1 MAKIKKDDLV
11 QVISG
16 KDKGKQGKVLRVFP
30 ADERVLVEGVNRVT
44 KHLRAGQDNNGST
57 EGGLQVVEAPI
68 HISNVAVVDP
78 EVAAKS
84 TSVLVDAG
92 IDAWEMGTI
101 GHVTDEAAGAGL
113 DFVQGAKGV
122 DGGAV
127 LMQGAYA
134 S

>member
-68 HISNVAVVDP
+68 HISNVALVDP
-78 EVAAKS
+78 DTKQRVRVGFREDVVERDGRTRTVRVRVTRGGVAR
-84 TSVLVDAG
+84 G
-92 IDAWEMGTI
+92 IE
-101 GHVTDEAAGAGL
+101 
-113 DFVQGAKGV
+113 QGKEI
-122 DGGAV
+122 
-127 LMQGAYA
+127 
-134 S
+134 

>member
-30 ADERVLVEGVNRVT
+30 ANERVLVEGVNRVT

-57 EGGLQVVEAPI
+57 EGGRQVAEAPI

-78 EVAAKS
+78 ETQKPTRVGYRFETVEKNGESKTVKVRFAK
-84 TSVLVDAG
+84 
-92 IDAWEMGTI
+92 
-101 GHVTDEAAGAGL
+101 
-113 DFVQGAKGV
+113 
-122 DGGAV
+122 
-127 LMQGAYA
+127 A
-134 S
+134 SGKEL